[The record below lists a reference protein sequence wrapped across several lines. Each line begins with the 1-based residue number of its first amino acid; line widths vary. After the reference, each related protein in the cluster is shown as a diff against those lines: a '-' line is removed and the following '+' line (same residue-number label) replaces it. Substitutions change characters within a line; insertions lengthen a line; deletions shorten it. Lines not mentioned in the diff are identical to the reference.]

1 MKELSEIRKDI
12 DAIDQQIVELYE
24 KRMELTT
31 QVADYKI
38 STGKQVFDAARELQ
52 KLAAVEELAHSE
64 FTRQGVHEL
73 FEHIMTMSRK
83 KQYQL
88 LTEHG
93 MVYETGFTAAEDDV
107 SATKAA
113 VLSSAEAISAHIPKE
128 VSVLTCETFPEMAE
142 LIRQDPD
149 IVGFLEVGMEWY
161 YGNVLGYYNEI
172 ANHDLTIIRSF
183 EVEGDETKRCLLIS
197 NNRIAVKDADTLS
210 MCFEAPDSCGS
221 LYHLL
226 SHLTYNDLNL
236 NRIGSV
242 VINTDPLDYRF
253 FIDVSGNINDPA
265 IQNAV
270 RGLSQE
276 ARNFRIL
283 GNYKTR

>member
-12 DAIDQQIVELYE
+12 DAIDRQIVDLYE

-38 STGKQVFDAARELQ
+38 STGKQVFDADREMQ
-52 KLAAVEELAHSE
+52 KLSSVENLAHSE

-93 MVYETGFTAAEDDV
+93 ITAETGFMITADDV

-113 VLSSAEAISAHIPKE
+113 VLSSAEAVSAHIPAD
-128 VSVLTCETFPEMAE
+128 VTVIVCESFSEMAE
-142 LIRQDPD
+142 RIKQDPD

-172 ANHDLTIIRSF
+172 ANHDLTIIRSY
-183 EVEGDETKRCLLIS
+183 EMEGDETRRCLLIS
-197 NNRIAVKDADTLS
+197 EKRIVVEDANTLS
-210 MCFEAPDSCGS
+210 MCFEAPDTCGS

-226 SHLTYNDLNL
+226 SHITYNNLNL

-242 VINTDPLDYRF
+242 VISTDPLDYRF
-253 FIDVSGNINDPA
+253 FVDVSGNINDPA

-276 ARNFRIL
+276 AIRFRIL

>member
-12 DAIDQQIVELYE
+12 DAIDRQIVDLYE
-24 KRMELTT
+24 KRMDLTT

-38 STGKQVFDAARELQ
+38 STGKQVFDADREMQ
-52 KLAAVEELAHSE
+52 KLSAVEDLAHSE

-93 MVYETGFTAAEDDV
+93 ITPNTEFTFSADDV

-113 VLSSAEAISAHIPKE
+113 VLSSAEAVSAHIPAD
-128 VSVLTCETFPEMAE
+128 VTVVVCESFSEMAK
-142 LIRQDPD
+142 LIKQDPD

-172 ANHDLTIIRSF
+172 ANHDLTIIRSY
-183 EVEGDETKRCLLIS
+183 EMEGDETRRCLLIS
-197 NNRIAVKDADTLS
+197 AKRIAVWDANTLT
-210 MCFEAPDSCGS
+210 MCFEASDQCGS

-226 SHLTYNDLNL
+226 SHITYNNLNL

-253 FIDVSGNINDPA
+253 FVDVSGNINDPA

-276 ARNFRIL
+276 AIRFRIL